1 MRSTGRSAACR
12 RRSATQH
19 QQNGGYQ
26 HKGEAQQHQHNKVLP
41 INGSAGA
48 AILRIRREWSMTCPG
63 GLVPASHLSSSA
75 ATAESGRSEERRV
88 GKECV
93 STCRSRWSPYHYTT
107 NHKHKS
113 IYSH

>member
-75 ATAESGRSEERRV
+75 ATAESGAPRV
-88 GKECV
+88 VGSLEAAGLELV
-93 STCRSRWSPYHYTT
+93 EIGRAHV
-107 NHKHKS
+107 
-113 IYSH
+113 